1 MNALQQF
8 LLDSNVKDLRK
19 TINLGGRL
27 ADHPITIRALDGDKY
42 NTFQQMCI
50 ENPNSAKKRRF
61 NSKKFNELVC
71 VECLVDPNMRD
82 AEFLQAAREKK
93 GVMDSTSLLYNCFL
107 AGEINVIA
115 EQALR
120 LSGFDRD
127 VEEEMDEVK
136 NS

>member
-19 TINLGGRL
+19 TINLGGRMENY
-27 ADHPITIRALDGDKY
+27 PITIRALEGDKY

-61 NSKKFNELVC
+61 NSKKFHELVC
-71 VECLVDPNMRD
+71 VECLVEPSMRD
-82 AEFLQAAREKK
+82 AEFLQAAREQK
-93 GVMDSTSLLYNCFL
+93 GIMDSTGLLYHCFL
-107 AGEINVIA
+107 AGEIATIA
-115 EQALR
+115 EQALK

>member
-8 LLDSNVKDLRK
+8 LLNSNVKDLRK

-27 ADHPITIRALDGDKY
+27 ADYPITIRALDGDKY

-71 VECLVDPNMRD
+71 IECLVDPCMRD
-82 AEFLQAAREKK
+82 AEFLKAAREK
-93 GVMDSTSLLYNCFL
+93 GVLDSTQLLYHCFL
-107 AGEINVIA
+107 AGEIAVLA
-115 EQALR
+115 EQALK

-127 VEEEMDEVK
+127 VDEEIDEVK

>member
-8 LLDSNVKDLRK
+8 LLESNVKNLK
-19 TINLGGRL
+19 KVINLGGRL

-42 NTFQQMCI
+42 NAFQQLCI
-50 ENPNSAKKRRF
+50 ENPNSVKKRHF

-71 VECLVDPNMRD
+71 IECLVDPNLKD
-82 AEFLQAAREKK
+82 SEFLKMAREQK
-93 GVMDSTSLLYNCFL
+93 GIMDSTSLLYHCFL
-107 AGEINVIA
+107 AGEIAVLA
-115 EQALR
+115 EQALK

-127 VEEEMDEVK
+127 VEEEMEEVK

>member
-8 LLDSNVKDLRK
+8 LLNSDVKDLKK

-27 ADHPITIRALDGDKY
+27 AEYPITIRALDGDKY

-71 VECLVDPNMRD
+71 IECLAEPSMKD
-82 AEFLQAAREKK
+82 AEFLQAARAK
-93 GVMDSTSLLYNCFL
+93 GVADSTGLLYHCFL
-107 AGEINVIA
+107 AGEIATIA
-115 EQALR
+115 EQALK

-127 VEEEMDEVK
+127 VEEEIEEVK

>member
-8 LLDSNVKDLRK
+8 LLESNIKDLKK

-27 ADHPITIRALDGDKY
+27 ADYPITVRALDGAKY

-50 ENPNSAKKRRF
+50 ENPNSAKKRHF

-71 VECLVDPNMRD
+71 IECLVEPNLRD
-82 AEFLQAAREKK
+82 AEFLQAAREK
-93 GVMDSTSLLYNCFL
+93 GIADSTGLLYHCFL
-107 AGEINVIA
+107 SGEINTIA
-115 EQALR
+115 EKALL

-127 VEEEMDEVK
+127 VEEEMEEAK

>member
-8 LLDSNVKDLRK
+8 LLDSNVKDMK
-19 TINLGGRL
+19 KVINLGGRMV
-27 ADHPITIRALDGDKY
+27 DHPITIRALDGDKY

-71 VECLVDPNMRD
+71 VECLVEPNLRD
-82 AEFLQAAREKK
+82 AEFLRIAREQKNI
-93 GVMDSTSLLYNCFL
+93 MDSNGLLYHCFL
-107 AGEINVIA
+107 AGEIAVIA
-115 EQALR
+115 EQALK

-127 VEEEMDEVK
+127 VEEEIEEVK

>member
-8 LLDSNVKDLRK
+8 LLEANVKDLK
-19 TINLGGRL
+19 KVVNLGGRL
-27 ADHPITIRALDGDKY
+27 ADHPITLRALDGDKY

-71 VECLVDPNMRD
+71 IECLVDPNMKD
-82 AEFLQAAREKK
+82 AAFLQAAREQK
-93 GVMDSTSLLYNCFL
+93 GIMDSASLLYHCFL
-107 AGEINVIA
+107 AGEIAVIA
-115 EQALR
+115 EQALK

-127 VEEEMDEVK
+127 VEEEIEEVK

>member
-8 LLDSNVKDLRK
+8 LLESDVSNLTKVID
-19 TINLGGRL
+19 IGGRL
-27 ADHPITIRALDGDKY
+27 AGKPLTIKALDGDKY
-42 NTFQQMCI
+42 NSFQQMCI

-61 NSKKFNELVC
+61 NVKKFHELIC
-71 VECLVDPNMRD
+71 VECLVNPNLRD

-93 GVMDSTSLLYNCFL
+93 GVADSTRLLYTCFL
-107 AGEINVIA
+107 AGEISYIA
-115 EQALR
+115 EQVLK

-127 VEEEMDEVK
+127 MEEEIEEAK

>member
-8 LLDSNVKDLRK
+8 LLDSNVKDLK
-19 TINLGGRL
+19 KVINLGGRL
-27 ADHPITIRALDGDKY
+27 AGHSITIRALDGDKY

-71 VECLVDPNMRD
+71 VECLVDPNMKD
-82 AEFLQAAREKK
+82 AEFLKVAREQK
-93 GVMDSTSLLYNCFL
+93 GIMDSTGLLYHCFL
-107 AGEINVIA
+107 AGEIAVIA
-115 EQALR
+115 EQALK

-127 VEEEMDEVK
+127 VEEEMEEVK